1 MQKNNYTE
9 QVILAFQNRLGVS
22 REEAKQKEMTESE
35 RKAEVVRK
43 GKTVKIIAKS
53 NTSYTPDLWIQDI
66 DSFEE
71 TLKEYL
77 RSNSRKSNL
86 LYQDRSKT

>member
-1 MQKNNYTE
+1 MKNLQENNYAE
-9 QVILAFQNRLGVS
+9 QVILAFQNRLGVPT
-22 REEAKQKEMTESE
+22 EEARQKIMTESQ

-53 NTSYTPDLWIQDI
+53 NTIYTPDLWIQDM

-71 TLKEYL
+71 TLEEYL
-77 RSNSRKSNL
+77 RSNSRKSN
-86 LYQDRSKT
+86 SFNPN